1 MIHQRAAQP
10 HTSCCKAPSGFEL
23 GIIFFFCHE
32 EFLIMMLYF
41 VCSAF
46 KVITVCVVLPTVMY
60 KMHGSNIGKVD
71 CIMFTIPILINLN
84 FTAKSPVWAGQMAR

>member
-1 MIHQRAAQP
+1 
-10 HTSCCKAPSGFEL
+10 
-23 GIIFFFCHE
+23 
-32 EFLIMMLYF
+32 MMLYF

-71 CIMFTIPILINLN
+71 P
-84 FTAKSPVWAGQMAR
+84 